1 MGTKESTLPTIGIS
15 CGDLNGIGMEVILQ
29 TFADI
34 RMLELCT
41 PVIFASAKVVSYHRK
56 VCNLI
61 QLHYQ
66 QVKSVGEIHPG
77 KLNVVN
83 VWDEDVN
90 IQLGQ
95 IDSQVGKFSIVS
107 LKACLDAF
115 DNGQI
120 DAVVTAPIHKASSFD
135 KTHFPFQGHTG
146 YLASRYKNKAI
157 MLLMDSNLKVSLF
170 TDHIP
175 LKDVSSF
182 VTPESVESFIRI
194 LHENLQVDFGLRK
207 PRIAVFGLNPH
218 AGDEGLIGEE
228 DKEVIQPVIS
238 RLQDENMLVYGPFA
252 ADGFLGS
259 EQHKKFDAIVAM
271 YHDQGLAPFKALSFG
286 SGVNVSLGLPVV
298 RTSPDHGTG
307 FDIAGQNIA
316 NSESFRKAV
325 YSAIDIVKNRK
336 IHKEV
341 SKNPLLSQY
350 KHRRGDN

>member
-1 MGTKESTLPTIGIS
+1 
-15 CGDLNGIGMEVILQ
+15 MEVILQ
-29 TFADI
+29 TFVDT

-56 VCNLI
+56 VCNLT

-66 QVKSVGEIHPG
+66 QVKNVTEIHPG

-83 VWDEDVN
+83 VWDDDVN

-95 IDSQVGKFSIVS
+95 IDPQVGRFSVVS

-115 DNGQI
+115 DKGQI
-120 DAVVTAPIHKASSFD
+120 DAVVTAPIHKASSYH
-135 KTHFPFQGHTG
+135 KEHFPFQGHTG
-146 YLASRYKNKAI
+146 YLASRYKNKAV
-157 MLLMDSNLKVSLF
+157 MLLMDADLRVALF
-170 TDHIP
+170 TDHVP
-175 LKDVSSF
+175 LKDVSGF
-182 VTPESVESFIRI
+182 VKSESLETFIRI
-194 LHENLQVDFGLRK
+194 LHENLQIDFGIRK

-218 AGDEGLIGEE
+218 AGDEGLIGAE
-228 DKEVIQPVIS
+228 DKEVILPVIT
-238 RLQDENMLVYGPFA
+238 RLQEDNMLVYGPFA
-252 ADGFLGS
+252 ADGFFGS

-307 FDIAGQNIA
+307 FGIAGQNTA
-316 NSESFRKAV
+316 NPESFRQAV
-325 YSAIDIVKNRK
+325 YSAIDIAKNRRVNR
-336 IHKEV
+336 EV
-341 SKNPLLSQY
+341 SKNPLQSQY